1 MFRIRDGLLLI
12 ATASLL
18 ACSAGGDD
26 TATTTQVQQ
35 SGSDYPEGSWMARY
49 LALGQETYLAAC
61 ASCHDEGKDG
71 APVKGDRETWSNR
84 SPLWSA
90 MLLEHAKD
98 GYLQMPAKGGQNE
111 LSGRAVEAAGEYML
125 NETFPELPRD

>member
-1 MFRIRDGLLLI
+1 MFKIRNWFLLI

-26 TATTTQVQQ
+26 TAATRNQQ
-35 SGSDYPEGSWMARY
+35 SGSDYPEVSWRARY
-49 LALGQETYLAAC
+49 LALGQETYVTAC

-90 MLLEHAKD
+90 VLLEHAKD
-98 GYLQMPAKGGQNE
+98 GYLQMPAKGGQNK
-111 LSGRAVEAAGEYML
+111 LSDRAVEAAGEYML

>member
-1 MFRIRDGLLLI
+1 MLRIRYWLLLI

-26 TATTTQVQQ
+26 TATTQEQQ
-35 SGSDYPEGSWMARY
+35 SGSDYPEGSWRARY
-49 LALGQETYLAAC
+49 LALGQETYVNAC
-61 ASCHDEGKDG
+61 AFCHDEGKDG

-90 MLLEHAKD
+90 VLLEHAKG
-98 GYLQMPAKGGQNE
+98 GYLQMPVKGGQIE
-111 LSGRAVEAAGEYML
+111 LSDRAIEAAGEYML